1 MAGIVAESEAW
12 MTIQDVARSEGISER
27 QAQRYCRAPGY
38 KGHVLPA
45 TRKGRG
51 FVIGESDY
59 RAWRVECGFDF
70 LPQQDA
76 APERSTH
83 ADPAPES
90 GSPADA
96 EAASPGEPRPT
107 YPPWP
112 QVANPGGPI
121 TNVPHPTSGSMP
133 HPQACADYF
142 AEQARKMDRKLRGYS
157 DDNE

>member
-1 MAGIVAESEAW
+1 MVGIVAESEDW
-12 MTIQDVARSEGISER
+12 MTIQDVARNEGISER

-51 FVIGESDY
+51 FVIEESDY

-70 LPQQDA
+70 LPQQDT

-83 ADPAPES
+83 ADHA
-90 GSPADA
+90 SPAESADDI
-96 EAASPGEPRPT
+96 EPTSPGEARSPA
-107 YPPWP
+107 YPPYP
-112 QVANPGGPI
+112 QAADPHGVP
-121 TNVPHPTSGSMP
+121 TNVPHEHSSTMP

-142 AEQARKMDRKLRGYS
+142 AEQARKMKAQIRGY
-157 DDNE
+157 DND